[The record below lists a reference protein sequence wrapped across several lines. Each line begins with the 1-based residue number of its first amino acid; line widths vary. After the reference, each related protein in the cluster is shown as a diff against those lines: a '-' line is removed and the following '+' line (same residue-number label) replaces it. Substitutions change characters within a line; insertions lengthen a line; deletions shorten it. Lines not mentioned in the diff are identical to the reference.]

1 MVAILLILTIVLLF
15 AALPILPYSAS
26 GRARY
31 HVASVRER
39 RARAG
44 AKLPQFSSGET
55 LHTTADAYISRLRA
69 LQNELQKALDRPAK
83 SSPQRP
89 KLREADRSRSS
100 QQQRAA

>member
-44 AKLPQFSSGET
+44 AKLPQFSGGET
-55 LHTTADAYISRLRA
+55 LHTTADAYTSQLRA
-69 LQNELQKALDRPAK
+69 LQNELQNALDQPAK
-83 SSPQRP
+83 SSAKKPR
-89 KLREADRSRSS
+89 LSDYDRSRNSRE
-100 QQQRAA
+100 QRAA

>member
-31 HVASVRER
+31 HVASVRKK

-44 AKLPQFSSGET
+44 AQRTQFSSGEI
-55 LHTTADAYISRLRA
+55 LHTRADAYISQLRA
-69 LQNELQKALDRPAK
+69 LQNELQDALDQPAK
-83 SSPQRP
+83 SSAKKPRP
-89 KLREADRSRSS
+89 CEDDRSRNSRE
-100 QQQRAA
+100 QRAA